1 MPTLWILHRDERLRA
16 VLARLAGAGED
27 AVLGAPGDAVFAMAP
42 APGVVILGLA
52 GDFERELEFAHRSAP
67 HVGRAGWILLAE
79 RSATAEARRLF
90 DTLDARVLTFPVE
103 AGELRAEIDSLL
115 RRRRVDTLSQ
125 RRARD
130 ALAERFARWFADLEL
145 PDLLRALDPQL
156 SRVPLLV
163 RGEPGTG
170 RDLLARYVHGFGG
183 TTGGFFVHVPC
194 SRELSTYDVV
204 EAIAAGG
211 RRGRGASCVIWL
223 QDVDTLT
230 TPVQRRVREW
240 VEFGPPDGSVRAGFV
255 RWMASAGEPGTAGRR
270 LDPGLERALSGVAL
284 RIPPLRERV
293 AAIEPFA
300 EETARAWCEQQGQRV
315 RHLSPE
321 ALDTLQTWL
330 WPGNLMELEAV
341 VVRSLASSGAD
352 PLLAEQL
359 RFEGEE
365 RSHRGA
371 GGTAPL
377 PARPPVAPH
386 RLEILPR
393 REVESGPPIEPFPIE
408 PVPTPE
414 PGVEPREELARTE
427 LEELEP
433 ALPEATPPDVLR
445 RLAGAVAH
453 EVRNPLAAIRTL
465 TDILPER
472 YDDPEFRERFAELVG
487 SDVERIEDV
496 VRRLGELGELGELE
510 RQPVDAVALL
520 EQLLEE
526 HRAEIEQRRL
536 LVLKELDYT
545 EPFVL
550 GDPDALQGAVDGLMD
565 RVLDAVPERGDLF
578 LASRHHEAGLRGAPS
593 LRLLLRFRGA
603 PGAARPPGVTPLENS
618 LDLVLAEASI
628 RAQGGALTL
637 DTSQPNET
645 LLVVDLPA
653 PA

>member
-27 AVLGAPGDAVFAMAP
+27 AVLGAPGDAIFERAP
-42 APGVVILGLA
+42 APDVVVMGLA
-52 GDFERELEFAHRSAP
+52 GDLERELEFAHRTASQ
-67 HVGRAGWILLAE
+67 VGRAAWILLAE
-79 RSATAEARRLF
+79 RSAVTESRRLF
-90 DTLDARVLTFPVE
+90 DTLDGRVLTFPVE
-103 AGELRAEIDSLL
+103 ARDLRAEIDSML
-115 RRRRVDTLSQ
+115 RRRRVDALSQ

-130 ALAERFARWFADLEL
+130 SLAERFARWFADLEL

-170 RDLLARYVHGFGG
+170 RHLLARYVHGFGG

-194 SRELSTYDVV
+194 SHELSTDDVL

-211 RRGRGASCVIWL
+211 RRGRGARCAIWL
-223 QDVDTLT
+223 QDVDTLAA
-230 TPVQRRVREW
+230 PVQRRVQEW
-240 VEFGPPDGSVRAGFV
+240 VEFGPPASSVRAAFA
-255 RWMASAGEPGTAGRR
+255 RWMGSAGEPGAEGRHLDAG
-270 LDPGLERALSGVAL
+270 LARALSGVAL

-293 AAIEPFA
+293 DAIAPFV
-300 EETARAWCEQQGQRV
+300 EETARAWCEQQRQRV
-315 RHLSPE
+315 RQWSAE
-321 ALDTLQTWL
+321 ALETLRTWP

-352 PLLAEQL
+352 PLLPEHL

-365 RSHRGA
+365 RVQLGA
-371 GGTAPL
+371 GA
-377 PARPPVAPH
+377 A
-386 RLEILPR
+386 E
-393 REVESGPPIEPFPIE
+393 
-408 PVPTPE
+408 PE
-414 PGVEPREELARTE
+414 PAPSPLEVLPEAEPAAVADEEQARTE
-427 LEELEP
+427 LEEIEP
-433 ALPEATPPDVLR
+433 AFPESPPPDVLR

-472 YDDPEFRERFAELVG
+472 YDDPEFRERFVDLVG
-487 SDVERIEDV
+487 SDVERIEGV
-496 VRRLGELGELGELE
+496 VRRLGELGEAAGLA
-510 RQPVDAVALL
+510 RRPVDAVAAL
-520 EQLLEE
+520 ERLLEE
-526 HRAEIEQRRL
+526 HRAEIEERRL

-550 GDPDALQGAVDGLMD
+550 ADPEALQEALDGLLV
-565 RVLDAVPERGDLF
+565 RVLDAIPERGDLF

-603 PGAARPPGVTPLENS
+603 LGTSRPLGVTPLENS

-628 RAQGGALTL
+628 RAGGGALTL

-653 PA
+653 PGR